1 MISIDHCCKIYSLY
15 RFMSQLTNFKEEKK
29 GCGSEADWESN
40 INQNGCI
47 GKFEDTFIGNI
58 GIIGGEWRKAI

>member
-1 MISIDHCCKIYSLY
+1 
-15 RFMSQLTNFKEEKK
+15 MSQLTNFKEEKK